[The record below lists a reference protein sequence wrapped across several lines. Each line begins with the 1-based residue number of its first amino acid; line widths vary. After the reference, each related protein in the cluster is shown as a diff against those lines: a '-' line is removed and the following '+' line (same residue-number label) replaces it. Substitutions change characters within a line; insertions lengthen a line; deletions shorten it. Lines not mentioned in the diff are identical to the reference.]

1 MAQSYKTAIEFGLVY
16 IPISLHACVKSHDIG
31 FNMLYKKT
39 KQRIKYRKTCEDCPA
54 NISNDD
60 IVKGYEY
67 QPGKYVTLSDEE
79 LEKIKSPKDKS
90 IAIVEF
96 VRQSEIDP
104 IFYDRAFYAAPKGA
118 DKAFLLLLKALE
130 EEKMVAIAKTVLGTK
145 EQLVCLR
152 AENGKMILSTLHFSD
167 EIQEAPALKSSQLS
181 KTELDLAKNL
191 IKNMASHFQT
201 EKCHQPDGRAQTI
214 GCRNKKEQ
222 KSLDAD
228 DDFFKFCKILLR
240 LFFIRMLDH
249 QPNFRLGSTGAD
261 KHSASRRDFI

>member
-39 KQRIKYRKTCEDCPA
+39 KERIKYRKTCENCPA
-54 NISNDD
+54 NISSDD

-191 IKNMASHFQT
+191 IKNMASHFQP
-201 EKCHQPDGRAQTI
+201 EKFKDEYREKVIKAIETKISGEKITAAKKPRAPKNVISLMDALKQSVAET
-214 GCRNKKEQ
+214 KKS
-222 KSLDAD
+222 KKA
-228 DDFFKFCKILLR
+228 
-240 LFFIRMLDH
+240 
-249 QPNFRLGSTGAD
+249 
-261 KHSASRRDFI
+261 